1 MIFKGNTK
9 LTPALTELLDDNTP
23 SNKKTYSSEK
33 IETLIGGGGG
43 GGLELYATIDNT
55 KLKNLLN
62 SDKQF
67 SFFDSSYKDYS
78 ARSVSDKIITKN
90 DFTILKSLDENNYK
104 FILTVENGSLTFS
117 KNYSPSSPIDLTLE
131 TRIVITNS
139 YKISTNIFFDVITN
153 SYIWA
158 RTGKIFENIMPS
170 YYIDFKNLIRIDIS
184 YIIQY
189 IMGGYNSQIL
199 LNDNTN
205 ITSNNTIINVYAIPK
220 S

>member
-1 MIFKGNTK
+1 MVFKGNTK
-9 LTPALTELLDDNTP
+9 MTPAITELIDDNTP
-23 SNKKTYSSEK
+23 SNKKTYSSNK

-55 KLKNLLN
+55 KLRNLLN
-62 SDKQF
+62 SNNQF
-67 SFFDSSYKDYS
+67 AFFDTSYKDYS
-78 ARSVSDKIITKN
+78 ARSLSTKIITKN
-90 DFTILKSLDENNYK
+90 DFTILKTLDENNYK
-104 FILTVENGSLTFS
+104 FILSVENGSLAFT

-131 TRIVITNS
+131 TRINITNS
-139 YKISTNIFFDVITN
+139 YKIGTNTFYDVITK

-158 RTGKIFENIMPS
+158 RTGRIFEDIIPS

-184 YIIQY
+184 YVIHY
-189 IMGGYNSQIL
+189 IMGNYNSQIL

-205 ITSNNTIINVYAIPK
+205 ITSNNTVINVYALHK